1 MTKPKTDFDALVL
14 ALELALSA
22 PTQEKADKATEIAD
36 AIASK
41 LPPEQVEGCKAIAL
55 ANFIANKA

>member
-1 MTKPKTDFDALVL
+1 MTKLKNDFDALVL

-22 PTQEKADKATEIAD
+22 PTKEKADKAAEIAD

-55 ANFIANKA
+55 ANFKANKP

>member
-1 MTKPKTDFDALVL
+1 MTKPQTDLEALVL

-22 PTQEKADKATEIAD
+22 PTQEKADHAEAIAD

-55 ANFIANKA
+55 ATFRANKP